1 MNFVLLVLRLL
12 HILGGIFWVGGA
24 LVMAFFITPTIMSTA
39 EAGQKFMG
47 HLLTQTKF
55 SRMMTIAALSTIL
68 AGFILYWIDS
78 AGFTSDWMMAGPGVG
93 FGIGAFFALIGFGA
107 GLMIPRGGAA
117 MAKLAAQFKG
127 APTPDQQAQ
136 MAALVKRQKM
146 ISAISA
152 HSLLAAA
159 ILMAVARYLRF

>member
-24 LVMAFFITPTIMSTA
+24 LAMAFFITPTIMATA

-55 SRMMTIAALSTIL
+55 SRMMTIAAIATIL

-78 AGFTSDWMMAGPGVG
+78 AGFTFDWMMAGPGVG

-146 ISAISA
+146 ISAINA

>member
-1 MNFVLLVLRLL
+1 MNFVLLALRLL

-24 LVMAFFITPTIMSTA
+24 LAMAFFITPTIMATA

-47 HLLTQTKF
+47 HLMTQTKF
-55 SRMMTIAALSTIL
+55 SRMMTIAAFSAVI
-68 AGFILYWIDS
+68 AGTILYWIDS
-78 AGFTSDWMMAGPGVG
+78 DGFTSAWMTAGPGVG
-93 FGIGAFFALIGFGA
+93 FGVGGFFALIGLGA

-127 APTPDQQAQ
+127 APTPEQKAQ

-146 ISAISA
+146 ISAVNA
-152 HSLLAAA
+152 HSLLAAS

>member
-78 AGFTSDWMMAGPGVG
+78 DGFTSDWMMAGPGVG

-117 MAKLAAQFKG
+117 MAQLAAQFKG
-127 APTPDQQAQ
+127 APTPEQKEQI
-136 MAALVKRQKM
+136 AALMKRQKM
-146 ISAISA
+146 ISAINA

>member
-1 MNFVLLVLRLL
+1 MNIVLLALRLL
-12 HILGGIFWVGGA
+12 HVIGGIFWVGGA
-24 LVMAFFITPTIMSTA
+24 LAMAFFITPTIMATA

-107 GLMIPRGGAA
+107 GIMVPRGGAA
-117 MAKLAAQFKG
+117 MAKLAATFKG

-146 ISAISA
+146 ISAINA

-159 ILMAVARYLRF
+159 IFMAIARYLRF

>member
-1 MNFVLLVLRLL
+1 MNFVLLALRLL
-12 HILGGIFWVGGA
+12 HVLGGIFWVGGA

-39 EAGQKFMG
+39 DAGQKFMG
-47 HLLTQTKF
+47 HLMTQTKF
-55 SRMMTIAALSTIL
+55 SRAMTIAALAAII

-78 AGFTSDWMMAGPGVG
+78 AGFTSDWMMAGPGIG

-107 GLMIPRGGAA
+107 GIMVPRGGAA
-117 MAKLAAQFKG
+117 MAKLAATFKG
-127 APTPDQQAQ
+127 APTPDQQSQ
-136 MAALVKRQKM
+136 MAALMKRQKM
-146 ISAISA
+146 ISAINA

>member
-1 MNFVLLVLRLL
+1 MDLVLLVLRLL
-12 HILGGIFWVGGA
+12 HVLGGIFWVGGA

-55 SRMMTIAALSTIL
+55 SRMMTIAAISTVV

-78 AGFTSDWMMAGPGVG
+78 DGFTSAWMMAGPGIG

-117 MAKLAAQFKG
+117 MAKLAATFKG

-146 ISAISA
+146 ISAINA
-152 HSLLAAA
+152 HSLLASA